1 MIILRQILAFQSK
14 KNNDA
19 STIEQSQINVNNLPK
34 TNNIN
39 RYARLDDDDEYD
51 STDSVDES
59 GKNNN
64 NEPKPPPIY
73 IPFVAD
79 VNGMIKTLT
88 YLIPSSEF
96 SYKSLRDGQIRLI
109 LKTIK
114 SYRIVVTHLN
124 DKKIKFVVVLKNAE
138 TKVTV

>member
-1 MIILRQILAFQSK
+1 MWSKTIFNKQQTKLNLDKNNGNTASNSRIPIL

-34 TNNIN
+34 TNTIN
-39 RYARLDDDDEYD
+39 RYASLDDDDEFD

-64 NEPKPPPIY
+64 NEPKS
-73 IPFVAD
+73 PFVAD

-96 SYKSLRDGQIRLI
+96 YYNSLRDGQSNM
-109 LKTIK
+109 LKTE
-114 SYRIVVTHLN
+114 SL
-124 DKKIKFVVVLKNAE
+124 
-138 TKVTV
+138 